1 MKSFLTACFFATAA
15 LVALATSGPGLA
27 SAGKSPVILVY
38 GDSLSAEYGL
48 PRGAGW
54 AALMEQRLKQLKMN
68 YSVANASIS
77 GETTAGGAARINA
90 ELARIRPAVVIIEL
104 GGNDGLRGLA
114 LAATRANLE
123 AMIEAATKSGARVLL
138 CGMQLPPNYGREYTE
153 RFRAMYGE
161 LAKRHKAALLPFF
174 LEGIGD
180 RREMFQSDG
189 IHPVAEAQPRI
200 LDNVWA
206 ELAPLLKATRK

>member
-1 MKSFLTACFFATAA
+1 MKSFLTACFFATVTLAA
-15 LVALATSGPGLA
+15 LAIPSPGLA
-27 SAGKSPVILVY
+27 SAGKAPVILVY

-54 AALMEQRLKQLKMN
+54 AALMEQRLKQLKLN

-77 GETTAGGAARINA
+77 GETTAGGAARINT
-90 ELARIRPAVVIIEL
+90 ELARIRPAIVIIEL

-123 AMIEAATKSGARVLL
+123 SMIEAASKAGARVLL
-138 CGMQLPPNYGREYTE
+138 CGMQLPPNYGRDYTE

-161 LAKRHKAALLPFF
+161 LAKRHKTALLPFF
-174 LEGIGD
+174 LEGIGE
-180 RREMFQSDG
+180 RRELFQSDG

-206 ELAPLLKATRK
+206 HLAPLLKPRK

>member
-1 MKSFLTACFFATAA
+1 MKSFLTAWFF
-15 LVALATSGPGLA
+15 ALATLTALAIPDPGHA
-27 SAGKSPVILVY
+27 AAGKTPVILVY

-54 AALMEQRLKQLKMN
+54 AALMEQRLKQLKLN

-90 ELARIRPAVVIIEL
+90 ELARIRPAIVIIEL

-123 AMIEAATKSGARVLL
+123 SMIEAALKSGARVLL
-138 CGMQLPPNYGREYTE
+138 CGMQLPPNYGRDFTE

-161 LAKRHKAALLPFF
+161 LAKRHKVALLPFF
-174 LEGIGD
+174 LEGIGE
-180 RREMFQSDG
+180 RRELFQSDG

-200 LDNVWA
+200 LDNVWT
-206 ELAPLLKATRK
+206 ELAPLLKTPRK

>member
-1 MKSFLTACFFATAA
+1 MKRSLTAWFFALIALAA
-15 LVALATSGPGLA
+15 LTTPGTGLA
-27 SAGKSPVILVY
+27 AAGKAPVILVY

-90 ELARIRPAVVIIEL
+90 ELTRIRPAIVIIEL

-114 LAATRANLE
+114 LTATRTNLE
-123 AMIEAATKSGARVLL
+123 SMIEAALAAGARVLL
-138 CGMQLPPNYGREYTE
+138 CGMQLPPNYGRDYTE

-161 LAKRHKAALLPFF
+161 LAKRHKLALLPFF
-174 LEGIGD
+174 LEGIGE
-180 RREMFQSDG
+180 RRDLFQADG
-189 IHPVAEAQPRI
+189 IHPVAEAQARI

-206 ELAPLLKATRK
+206 QLAPLLKAPPK

>member
-1 MKSFLTACFFATAA
+1 MKSFLTAGIFALATLAA
-15 LVALATSGPGLA
+15 LVIPGPGLA
-27 SAGKSPVILVY
+27 SAGKAPVILVY

-90 ELARIRPAVVIIEL
+90 ELARVRPAIVIIEL

-123 AMIEAATKSGARVLL
+123 AMIEAALKSGARVLL
-138 CGMQLPPNYGREYTE
+138 CGMQLPPNYGRDYTE

-174 LEGIGD
+174 LEGIGE
-180 RREMFQSDG
+180 RRELFQSDG

-200 LDNVWA
+200 LDNVWT
-206 ELAPLLKATRK
+206 ELAPLLKTPRK

>member
-1 MKSFLTACFFATAA
+1 MKSFLNACFFALAISAA
-15 LVALATSGPGLA
+15 LANPGPGLV
-27 SAGKSPVILVY
+27 SAGKAPTILVY

-54 AALMEQRLKQLKMN
+54 AALMEQRLKQLKLN
-68 YSVANASIS
+68 YSVANVSIS
-77 GETTAGGAARINA
+77 GETTAGGAGRINA
-90 ELARIRPAVVIIEL
+90 ELARIRPAIVIIEL

-123 AMIEAATKSGARVLL
+123 SMIEAASKSGARVLL
-138 CGMQLPPNYGREYTE
+138 CGMQLPPNYGRDYTE

-161 LAKRHKAALLPFF
+161 LAKRHKVALLPFF
-174 LEGIGD
+174 LEGIGE

-206 ELAPLLKATRK
+206 ELAPLLKAPRK

>member
-1 MKSFLTACFFATAA
+1 MKSFLTACFYATAT
-15 LVALATSGPGLA
+15 LVTLATSGPGLA
-27 SAGKSPVILVY
+27 SAGKAPVILVY

-77 GETTAGGAARINA
+77 GETSAGGAARINA
-90 ELARIRPAVVIIEL
+90 ELTRIQPAIVIIEL
-104 GGNDGLRGLA
+104 GGNDGLRGLV
-114 LAATRANLE
+114 LAATRANLQSI
-123 AMIEAATKSGARVLL
+123 IEAASNSGARVLL
-138 CGMQLPPNYGREYTE
+138 CGMQLPPNYGRDYTE

-206 ELAPLLKATRK
+206 ELAPLLKTARK

>member
-27 SAGKSPVILVY
+27 SAGKAPVILVF

-138 CGMQLPPNYGREYTE
+138 CGMQLPPNYGRDYTE